1 MCRYKYFTIIFFL
14 LLLTNMDVWSQSS
27 AGRSYTNQA
36 LQDVANS
43 LENGD
48 ADYTIARG
56 YMRLVKNLVK
66 NGEYAKAEEYLG
78 KIKKIYVKYD
88 DKVKIAETE
97 RELAK
102 VQEAQNKLNAAMSS
116 YDSASKLSQDKT
128 QAKVNANDVNR
139 LKNASNPAVQSG
151 YIQQN
156 INLLKSTDNKEDKV
170 AVYQQ
175 MAKANLEM
183 DNMKDALKNLN
194 TALASVKD
202 KPEEAIKIN
211 REIANV
217 YASNNDYQKA
227 IDLNEKL
234 VQDAKEISDPKM
246 QIEQLQLLSNAYFA
260 GDQSDKGVA
269 SLREAYSVAL
279 KKGYTLDAKKS
290 LELLADYYK
299 KEEKPL
305 VALRAYE
312 SFLKQLEPL
321 IESDSSLVDAKYFQ
335 VHERK
340 IVQLEKDRA
349 LKDELIE
356 KKNILNSVLI
366 GSIVLIS
373 IFLGFMTKTF
383 FSIKKKNKK
392 IALQSLRR
400 EMNPHFIFNSL
411 NSVNQFIAQNNEL
424 EANKYLSSYSKLMRT
439 MMENSNKDFVP
450 LSTELLQLT
459 EYLDLE
465 YMRFKDKFSYEINV
479 DDDLDTDAVV
489 VPNMLIQ
496 PQLENAIWHGLR
508 YTESG
513 GFLSLSITTEGKMLS
528 IKIEDNGIGLKKSKE
543 LKTVHQKSHN
553 SRGLTNTYERI
564 SLLNNIYDTNISIQF
579 IDKEGDQSGVIVILQ
594 CPLINKK

>member
-1 MCRYKYFTIIFFL
+1 MCRYKYFIIIFFL

>member
-139 LKNASNPAVQSG
+139 LKNASNPAIQSG

>member
-1 MCRYKYFTIIFFL
+1 
-14 LLLTNMDVWSQSS
+14 MDVWSQSS

-513 GFLSLSITTEGKMLS
+513 GFLSLSIATEGKMLS

>member
-1 MCRYKYFTIIFFL
+1 
-14 LLLTNMDVWSQSS
+14 MDVWSQSS

-513 GFLSLSITTEGKMLS
+513 GFLSLSIATEGKILS

-564 SLLNNIYDTNISIQF
+564 NLLNNIYDTNISIQF

>member
-88 DKVKIAETE
+88 DKVKVAETE

-260 GDQSDKGVA
+260 GDQSDKGIA

>member
-1 MCRYKYFTIIFFL
+1 
-14 LLLTNMDVWSQSS
+14 MDVWSQSS

-564 SLLNNIYDTNISIQF
+564 NLLNNIYDTNISIQF

>member
-1 MCRYKYFTIIFFL
+1 
-14 LLLTNMDVWSQSS
+14 MDVWSQSS

-88 DKVKIAETE
+88 DKVKVAETE

-260 GDQSDKGVA
+260 GDQSDKGIA

>member
-1 MCRYKYFTIIFFL
+1 
-14 LLLTNMDVWSQSS
+14 MDVWSQSS